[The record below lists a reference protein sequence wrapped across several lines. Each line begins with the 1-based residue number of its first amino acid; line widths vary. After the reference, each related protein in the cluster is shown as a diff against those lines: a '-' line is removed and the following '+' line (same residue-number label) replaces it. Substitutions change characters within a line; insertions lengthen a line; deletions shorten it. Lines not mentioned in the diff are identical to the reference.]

1 MCNRRPKRL
10 RRWKRRINTN
20 LSQETSANLPVQE
33 SRPFLVHGQWKQ
45 GAVATSVVDPFT
57 GKSVAQVAQA
67 TEADVEEAVASTSG
81 SAAVMAQ
88 LPGHARYNILQQIA
102 ALLYRRRDEC
112 AQTIT
117 AEAGKPITDAKREVS
132 RAIQTFTVA
141 AEESRRIAGEVVP
154 LDWTPGFDT
163 HLGMVRRFPIGP
175 ILGITPFNFPLNLV
189 AHKVAPALA
198 AGNPILIKPAPQTP
212 LTALLLGEIAL
223 EAGVP
228 PGGLNVVPCDNTHAE
243 RMVIDPRFKLL
254 SFTGS
259 VSVGWM
265 LKAKCGK
272 KKVTLELGGNAGV
285 VIEPDAD
292 LELAA
297 QRCAAGGFGYAGQT
311 CISVQRVFVHQAVV
325 DAFTTKL
332 LMHVARLKLG
342 DPAEETTT
350 IGPLIDQ
357 AAAQRVESWIGEAM
371 ADGARLL
378 LGGKRIG
385 SLVEATVLGNV
396 KPEMKVSCREV
407 FGPVVTV
414 TPYRQ
419 LSEAVTLLN
428 QSDFGLQAGIFT
440 QDINKIFYA
449 FRHLEVGAVL
459 ANEIPTFRADHMPYG
474 GVKDSG
480 LGREGVR
487 AAIEDMTEPR
497 MLIMNLKEPAHPSEK
512 SI

>member
-1 MCNRRPKRL
+1 MREP
-10 RRWKRRINTN
+10 
-20 LSQETSANLPVQE
+20 
-33 SRPFLVHGQWKQ
+33 RPFLVHGQWKQ
-45 GAVATSVVDPFT
+45 SKLTASVNNPFNGQLVADVVY
-57 GKSVAQVAQA
+57 S
-67 TEADVEEAVASTSG
+67 TEAEVEEAIVSTVSTVETMG
-81 SAAVMAQ
+81 S

-102 ALLYRRRDEC
+102 ALLYRRKEEF

-117 AEAGKPITDAKREVS
+117 AEAGKPIADAKREVS

-141 AEESRRIAGEVVP
+141 AEEARRISGEVVP
-154 LDWTPGFDT
+154 LDWTPGSDT

-212 LTALLLGEIAL
+212 LTALLLGEVAL
-223 EAGVP
+223 EAGLP
-228 PGGLNVVPCDNTHAE
+228 PGGLNVVPCENALAE
-243 RMVIDPRFKLL
+243 RMVVDPRFKLL

-259 VSVGWM
+259 APVGWM

-285 VIEPDAD
+285 IIESDAD
-292 LELAA
+292 IDLAA

-311 CISVQRVFVHQAVV
+311 CISVQRVFVHHSIV
-325 DAFTTKL
+325 DLFTTKL
-332 LMHVARLKLG
+332 LMHVARLKSG
-342 DPAEETTT
+342 DPTDDTTT
-350 IGPLIDQ
+350 IGPLIDH
-357 AAAQRVESWIGEAM
+357 AAAQRVESWIGEAV
-371 ADGARLL
+371 ADGARVL
-378 LGGKRIG
+378 LGGKRMG
-385 SLVEATVLGNV
+385 SVVEATVLSNV
-396 KPEMKVSCREV
+396 KPEMKISCREV

-419 LSEAVTLLN
+419 FSEAIALLN
-428 QSDFGLQAGIFT
+428 QSDFGLQAGVFT
-440 QDINKIFYA
+440 KDINKIFYA
-449 FRHLEVGAVL
+449 FRHAEVGAVL

-474 GVKDSG
+474 GIKDSG

-497 MLIMNLKEPAHPSEK
+497 LLVLNLKEPGSA
-512 SI
+512 

>member
-1 MCNRRPKRL
+1 M
-10 RRWKRRINTN
+10 
-20 LSQETSANLPVQE
+20 QE

-45 GAVATSVVDPFT
+45 GAIASPVVDPFT
-57 GKSVAQVAQA
+57 GRLVAQVTQA
-67 TEADVEEAVASTSG
+67 TESDIDQAISSTF
-81 SAAVMAQ
+81 SAAAPMGQ
-88 LPGHARYNILQQIA
+88 LPCHARYDMLQQIA
-102 ALLYRRRDEC
+102 TLLDRRRDDV
-112 AQTIT
+112 AYTIT
-117 AEAGKPITDAKREVS
+117 TEAGKPITDARREVA

-141 AEESRRIAGEVVP
+141 AEEARRIPGEVVP

-163 HLGMVRRFPIGP
+163 HLGLLRRFPIGP

-212 LTALLLGEIAL
+212 LTALLLGEVAL

-228 PGGLNVVPCDNTHAE
+228 PGGLNIVPCDNLLAE
-243 RMVIDPRFKLL
+243 RMVVDPRFKLL

-259 VSVGWM
+259 ASVGWM

-272 KKVTLELGGNAGV
+272 KKVTLELGGNAAV

-292 LELAA
+292 IELAA
-297 QRCAAGGFGYAGQT
+297 QRCAVGGFGYAGQT
-311 CISVQRVFVHQAVV
+311 CISVQRIFVHQSIA
-325 DAFTTKL
+325 DLFTTKL
-332 LMHVARLKLG
+332 LMLVARLKMG
-342 DPAEETTT
+342 DPTDETTS
-350 IGPLIDQ
+350 IGPLIDD
-357 AAAQRVESWIGEAM
+357 AAAQRVEGWIGEAV
-371 ADGARLL
+371 ADGARVL
-378 LGGKRIG
+378 LGGKRAG
-385 SLVEATVLGNV
+385 SLVEATVLSNV
-396 KPEMKVSCREV
+396 NPEMKVSCREV

-414 TPYRQ
+414 TPYRH
-419 LSEAVTLLN
+419 LSEAVALLN
-428 QSDFGLQAGIFT
+428 HSDFGLQAGIFS

-449 FRHLEVGAVL
+449 FRHVEVGAVL

-497 MLIMNLKEPAHPSEK
+497 MLIMNLKEPASSTEK
-512 SI
+512 TL

>member
-1 MCNRRPKRL
+1 M
-10 RRWKRRINTN
+10 
-20 LSQETSANLPVQE
+20 QE
-33 SRPFLVHGQWKQ
+33 SRQFLVHGQWKS
-45 GAVATSVVDPFT
+45 GERSAPVVDPFT
-57 GKSVAQVAQA
+57 GKLVAQVTQA
-67 TEADVEEAVASTSG
+67 TESDVDEAIVSTDSA
-81 SAAVMAQ
+81 AAVMGQ

-102 ALLYRRRDEC
+102 ALLSRRRDEF

-141 AEESRRIAGEVVP
+141 AEEARRIPGEVVP

-163 HLGMVRRFPIGP
+163 HLGVLRRFPIGP

-198 AGNPILIKPAPQTP
+198 SGNPILIKPAPQTP

-228 PGGLNVVPCDNTHAE
+228 PGGLNVVPCDNALAE
-243 RMVIDPRFKLL
+243 RMVVDPRFKLL

-259 VSVGWM
+259 ASVGWM

-285 VIEPDAD
+285 IIEPDAD
-292 LELAA
+292 LEPAA
-297 QRCAAGGFGYAGQT
+297 QRCAMGGFGYAGQT
-311 CISVQRVFVHQAVV
+311 CISVQRVFVHHSIA

-332 LMHVARLKLG
+332 LMHVARLKMG
-342 DPAEETTT
+342 DPADEATS

-357 AAAQRVESWIGEAM
+357 AAAQRVESWIEEAI
-371 ADGARLL
+371 ADGARVL
-378 LGGKRIG
+378 LGGKRMG
-385 SLVEATVLGNV
+385 SLVEATVLSNV
-396 KPEMKVSCREV
+396 KPDMKVSCQEV

-419 LSEAVTLLN
+419 LSEAVALLN
-428 QSDFGLQAGIFT
+428 QSDYGLQAGLFT
-440 QDINKIFYA
+440 QDINKVFYA
-449 FRHLEVGAVL
+449 FQHLEVGAVL

-497 MLIMNLKEPAHPSEK
+497 MLIMNLKEASGSGQK
-512 SI
+512 SV

>member
-1 MCNRRPKRL
+1 M
-10 RRWKRRINTN
+10 
-20 LSQETSANLPVQE
+20 QE
-33 SRPFLVHGQWKQ
+33 SRPFLVQGQWKS
-45 GAVATSVVDPFT
+45 GEASAPVVDPFT
-57 GKSVAQVAQA
+57 GKLVAQVAQA
-67 TEADVEEAVASTSG
+67 TEFDVDEAIASTSN
-81 SAAVMAQ
+81 AAAIMGQ
-88 LPGHARYNILQQIA
+88 LPGHARYNILQQMA
-102 ALLYRRRDEC
+102 ALLYRRRDEF

-141 AEESRRIAGEVVP
+141 AEEARRISGDVVP
-154 LDWTPGFDT
+154 LDWTPGSDT
-163 HLGMVRRFPIGP
+163 HLGLLRRFPIGP

-198 AGNPILIKPAPQTP
+198 SGNPILIKPAPQTP
-212 LTALLLGEIAL
+212 LTALLLGALAL

-228 PGGLNVVPCDNTHAE
+228 PGGLNVVPCDNALAE
-243 RMVIDPRFKLL
+243 RMVVDPRFKLL

-259 VSVGWM
+259 ASVGWM

-342 DPAEETTT
+342 DPADDSTT

-357 AAAQRVESWIGEAM
+357 IAAQRVESWIGEAV
-371 ADGARLL
+371 AGGARVL
-378 LGGKRIG
+378 LGGKRMG
-385 SLVEATVLGNV
+385 SLIEATVLSNV
-396 KPEMKVSCREV
+396 KPDMKVSCKEV
-407 FGPVVTV
+407 FGPVITV

-419 LSEAVTLLN
+419 LSEAVALLN
-428 QSDFGLQAGIFT
+428 QSDYGLQAGLFT

-487 AAIEDMTEPR
+487 AAIDDMTEPR
-497 MLIMNLKEPAHPSEK
+497 MLIMNLKEPPTLPEK
-512 SI
+512 SV

>member
-1 MCNRRPKRL
+1 
-10 RRWKRRINTN
+10 
-20 LSQETSANLPVQE
+20 VQE
-33 SRPFLVHGQWKQ
+33 PRPFLVHGQWKQ
-45 GAVATSVVDPFT
+45 GDRTTRVVNPFN
-57 GKSVAQVAQA
+57 GQVIADVVQA
-67 TEADVEEAVASTSG
+67 TESDVEQAVASTSG
-81 SAAVMAQ
+81 TAATLSG
-88 LPGHARYNILQQIA
+88 LPAHTRYNILQQIA
-102 ALLYRRRDEC
+102 ALIYQRRGEF
-112 AQTIT
+112 ASTIT
-117 AEAGKPITDAKREVS
+117 AEAGKPIADAKREVG

-141 AEESRRIAGEVVP
+141 AEEARRIPGEVVP
-154 LDWTPGFDT
+154 LDWTSGTDS
-163 HLGMVRRFPIGP
+163 HLGILRRFPIGP
-175 ILGITPFNFPLNLV
+175 VLGITPFNFPLNLV

-212 LTALLLGEIAL
+212 LTALLLGEVAL
-223 EAGVP
+223 EAGLP
-228 PGGLNVVPCDNTHAE
+228 PGGLNVVPCDNALAE
-243 RMVIDPRFKLL
+243 QLVVDPRFKLL

-259 VSVGWM
+259 APVGWM

-292 LELAA
+292 LDLAA

-311 CISVQRVFVHQAVV
+311 CISVQRVFVHHSIA
-325 DAFTTKL
+325 DLFTTKL
-332 LMHVARLKLG
+332 LMHVARLKTG
-342 DPAEETTT
+342 DPTDEATT

-357 AAAQRVESWIGEAM
+357 AAAQRVESWIGEAV
-371 ADGARLL
+371 AEGARVL
-378 LGGKRIG
+378 LGGKRMG
-385 SLVEATVLGNV
+385 SVVEATVLSNV

-419 LSEAVTLLN
+419 LSEAIALLN
-428 QSDFGLQAGIFT
+428 QSDYGLQAGVFT
-440 QDINKIFYA
+440 QDINKIFHA

-480 LGREGVR
+480 LGREGIR

-497 MLIMNLKEPAHPSEK
+497 LLVLNLKEPAGSP
-512 SI
+512 

>member
-1 MCNRRPKRL
+1 M
-10 RRWKRRINTN
+10 
-20 LSQETSANLPVQE
+20 
-33 SRPFLVHGQWKQ
+33 G
-45 GAVATSVVDPFT
+45 
-57 GKSVAQVAQA
+57 
-67 TEADVEEAVASTSG
+67 
-81 SAAVMAQ
+81 Q
-88 LPGHARYNILQQIA
+88 LPAHARYDILQQIA
-102 ALLYRRRDEC
+102 TRLSRRRDDF
-112 AQTIT
+112 ATTIST
-117 AEAGKPITDAKREVS
+117 EAGKPITDARREVA

-141 AEESRRIAGEVVP
+141 AEEARRIPGEVVP

-163 HLGMVRRFPIGP
+163 HLGLLRRFPIGP

-212 LTALLLGEIAL
+212 LTALLLGEVAL

-228 PGGLNVVPCDNTHAE
+228 PGGLNIVPCDNLLAE
-243 RMVIDPRFKLL
+243 RMVVDSRFKLL

-259 VSVGWM
+259 ASVGWM

-272 KKVTLELGGNAGV
+272 KKVTLELGGNAAV

-292 LELAA
+292 IELAA

-311 CISVQRVFVHQAVV
+311 CISVQRIFVHHSVA
-325 DAFTTKL
+325 DLFTTKL
-332 LMHVARLKLG
+332 LMHVARLKTG
-342 DPAEETTT
+342 DPTDETTS
-350 IGPLIDQ
+350 IGPLIDE
-357 AAAQRVESWIGEAM
+357 AAAQRVEGWIGEAV
-371 ADGARLL
+371 ADGARVL
-378 LGGKRIG
+378 LGGKRTR
-385 SLVEATVLGNV
+385 SLVEATVLSNV
-396 KPEMKVSCREV
+396 NPQMKVSCREV

-419 LSEAVTLLN
+419 LSEAVALLN
-428 QSDFGLQAGIFT
+428 QSDYGLQAGIFT

-449 FRHLEVGAVL
+449 FRHVEVGAVL

-497 MLIMNLKEPAHPSEK
+497 MLIMNLKEPASSAEK
-512 SI
+512 TL